1 MITTVLR
8 ALGALCTFA
17 LLLAGAIVTGIA
29 VHHGAWLLVGCLLV
43 LDASAI
49 AALINASRRSTL
61 ERQLEDRVA
70 EIWDGL
76 PLATSTGPR
85 ALLRAFGLG
94 LTCLV
99 IGMPVFWIDIG
110 SLLGIFCALFLVG
123 SVFLV
128 ASYLVMY
135 LFAPRP
141 GLTISASGVMEPR
154 FGLVPWKFV
163 WHLSKF
169 EMTVRVGDDIRRG
182 AAWVD
187 LHLTHEG
194 VQELRRRDS
203 GRRWPPVAQL
213 ESDRIRYEVTYFD
226 AHPYAIYAAVS
237 GWYGKHT
244 GQADGRSELREASK
258 STARRLSRV
267 NAAFN
272 RSLRVFLA
280 AALLIPIALF
290 ADVVIDKLL

>member
-8 ALGALCTFA
+8 ALGALCLFA

-29 VHHGAWLLVGCLLV
+29 VHHSAWLLVGCLLV

-49 AALINASRRSTL
+49 AVLINASRRSTL

-70 EIWDGL
+70 EIWDGR

-94 LTCLV
+94 LTGLV
-99 IGMPVFWIDIG
+99 MGIPVLWVGIG
-110 SLLGIFCALFLVG
+110 SILGVFCALLFVMGVSLM
-123 SVFLV
+123 
-128 ASYLVMY
+128 ASYLFMY

-141 GLTISASGVMEPR
+141 GLAISASGVMEPR

-163 WHLSKF
+163 WHLSRL
-169 EMTVRVGDDIRRG
+169 EVTTRHGSRV
-182 AAWVD
+182 AAWVE

-194 VQELRRRDS
+194 MQEFRRRDS
-203 GRRWPPVAQL
+203 GRRWPPVARL
-213 ESDRIRYEVTYFD
+213 ESDRIRYQLTHFD
-226 AHPYAIYAAVS
+226 AHPYAIYAAAS
-237 GWYGKHT
+237 GWYAKHI
-244 GQADGRSELREASK
+244 GQADGRSELREESK
-258 STARRLSRV
+258 STALRLSRV

-272 RSLRVFLA
+272 RSLRVLLA
-280 AALLIPIALF
+280 AALLLPIALV
-290 ADVVIDKLL
+290 ADVVIGNLR